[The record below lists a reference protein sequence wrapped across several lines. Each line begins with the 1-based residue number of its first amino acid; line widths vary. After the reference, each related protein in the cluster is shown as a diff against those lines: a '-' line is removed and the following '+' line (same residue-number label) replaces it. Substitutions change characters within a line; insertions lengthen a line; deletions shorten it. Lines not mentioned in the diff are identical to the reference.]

1 MRALLALVAA
11 IALLATT
18 PMHAA
23 PVTRG
28 EEKLVLSRVMNR
40 VSPELA
46 QYFDTVLYVSKAPS
60 GPLAQHMFVLEKD
73 GYGGFQAVEKFAVS
87 TGRERKERYF
97 TATPVGVF
105 QLDRTRMFA
114 MHHSK
119 TWDNAPMPYAMF
131 LDVSYRS
138 RATGIALHAAYGKAG
153 ARALGRRA
161 SGGCVRLPAPKA
173 KALFNDIR
181 YGRYDGMVPEFVFD
195 SAAGVTS
202 PTGEIARDAAGRP
215 RLKRGIAILLVIENF
230 SGKGRVAQNG
240 IIHATGAG

>member
-1 MRALLALVAA
+1 MRSLLAVAAAVALLV
-11 IALLATT
+11 IS
-18 PMHAA
+18 PVHAA
-23 PVTRG
+23 SVTRR
-28 EEKLVLSRVMNR
+28 EEAVVLARVANR

-73 GYGGFQAVEKFAVS
+73 RYGEFQAVEKFAVS
-87 TGRERKERYF
+87 TGREKKERYF
-97 TATPVGVF
+97 TGTPVGVF
-105 QLDRTRMFA
+105 QLDRTRMFP

-161 SGGCVRLPAPKA
+161 SGGCVRLPPQQA
-173 KALFNDIR
+173 KFLFQEIR
-181 YGRYDGMVPEFVFD
+181 QGRHDGMVPEFVFN
-195 SAAGVTS
+195 SALGVTS
-202 PTGEIARDAAGRP
+202 NTGAIARDSTGRA
-215 RLKRGIAILLVIENF
+215 RLKRGITILLVIEDF
-230 SGKGRVAQNG
+230 SGKGSIAQNAG
-240 IIHATGAG
+240 ASGAG